1 MRRLGTRG
9 TIRGEKFGDMG
20 GGRGIGGR
28 VDVHL
33 WRWGVFLWDV
43 RE

>member
-1 MRRLGTRG
+1 MRRLG
-9 TIRGEKFGDMG
+9 IRGIIRWEKFGEMG
-20 GGRGIGGR
+20 GGR

-33 WRWGVFLWDV
+33 WRWGVFLWGG